1 MKKQLNIQQFIEQ
14 HSDWEKLL
22 SEKPYCLSITRDVVC
37 GQNLVMFKY
46 SQIDSDM
53 SLPLVKE
60 CRGIILNEDT
70 LDVVSC
76 GFFKF
81 FNYGEP
87 TGDTIDWSSCY
98 CTEKLDGSL
107 IKVVRIG
114 NMLLVST
121 NGTIDAYK
129 APIVEQIGCEAKNF
143 GELFVEGV
151 VNAVY
156 DRIDWDGFGLP
167 LFHDTVETTCLEF
180 FKSNLEENKTYMFE
194 LTSPFN
200 KIVVQWHET
209 KLNFIGVR
217 DNITLKEQFFGD
229 HDLASLFN
237 VPKIFPLRT
246 VDECIDAAS
255 KLDCNAEGYVV
266 VDSAFHRVKI
276 KSPVY
281 VSLHHM
287 KNNGVLSYERG
298 VEIVKSNELDEVL
311 QYFPEFKEHLE
322 KIRDDYNKM
331 VADIESCW
339 IKFLEE
345 EDAGKFSSRKDQAL
359 YITANFKKYSG
370 VGFAL
375 LDKKYDSVKDW
386 ASACSNKN
394 IVKYLGYKE

>member
-1 MKKQLNIQQFIEQ
+1 MKKRLNIQQFIER

-60 CRGIILNEDT
+60 CRGIVLNEDT
-70 LDVVSC
+70 LNVVSC

-87 TGDTIDWSSCY
+87 NADDIDWSSCY

-129 APIVEQIGCEAKNF
+129 APIVEQLGCKAKNF
-143 GELFVEGV
+143 GELFEDGLKYYSLDVES
-151 VNAVY
+151 
-156 DRIDWDGFGLP
+156 
-167 LFHDTVETTCLEF
+167 
-180 FKSNLEENKTYMFE
+180 FKNMLDEGKTYMFE

-200 KIVVQWHET
+200 KIVVQWYET

-217 DNITLKEQFFGD
+217 DNSTLEERFFKD
-229 HDLASLFN
+229 HVLAKVFD
-237 VPKIFPLRT
+237 VPKIFMLRT

-375 LDKKYDSVKDW
+375 LDKKYDSVKAW
-386 ASACSNKN
+386 AVACPNKN
-394 IVKYLGYKE
+394 IVKFLGYKE

>member
-1 MKKQLNIQQFIEQ
+1 MKNKLNIQRFIEQ

-60 CRGIILNEDT
+60 CRGIVLNEDT

-81 FNYGEP
+81 FNYGEVNA
-87 TGDTIDWSSCY
+87 DDIDWSSCY

-129 APIVEQIGCEAKNF
+129 APIVEQLGCKAKNF
-143 GELFVEGV
+143 GELFEEGLKHYSIGVES
-151 VNAVY
+151 
-156 DRIDWDGFGLP
+156 
-167 LFHDTVETTCLEF
+167 
-180 FKSNLEENKTYMFE
+180 FKNMLDEDKTYMFE

-217 DNITLKEQFFGD
+217 DNSTLEEQFFKD
-229 HDLASLFN
+229 HALAKVFD
-237 VPKIFPLRT
+237 VPKIFMLRT

-375 LDKKYDSVKDW
+375 LDKKYDSVKAW
-386 ASACSNKN
+386 AAACPNKN
-394 IVKYLGYKE
+394 IVKFLGYKE

>member
-1 MKKQLNIQQFIEQ
+1 MKNKLNIQWFIEQ

-60 CRGIILNEDT
+60 CRGIVLNEDT

-81 FNYGEP
+81 FNYGEVNA
-87 TGDTIDWSSCY
+87 DDIDWSSCY

-129 APIVEQIGCEAKNF
+129 APIVEQIGCKAKNF
-143 GELFVEGV
+143 GELFEDGLKYYSIDVES
-151 VNAVY
+151 
-156 DRIDWDGFGLP
+156 
-167 LFHDTVETTCLEF
+167 
-180 FKSNLEENKTYMFE
+180 FKNMLDEGKTYMFE

-217 DNITLKEQFFGD
+217 DNSTLEEQFFKD
-229 HDLASLFN
+229 HALAKVFD
-237 VPKIFPLRT
+237 VPKIFMLST
-246 VDECIDAAS
+246 VDECI
-255 KLDCNAEGYVV
+255 
-266 VDSAFHRVKI
+266 
-276 KSPVY
+276 
-281 VSLHHM
+281 
-287 KNNGVLSYERG
+287 
-298 VEIVKSNELDEVL
+298 
-311 QYFPEFKEHLE
+311 
-322 KIRDDYNKM
+322 
-331 VADIESCW
+331 
-339 IKFLEE
+339 
-345 EDAGKFSSRKDQAL
+345 
-359 YITANFKKYSG
+359 
-370 VGFAL
+370 L
-375 LDKKYDSVKDW
+375 L
-386 ASACSNKN
+386 
-394 IVKYLGYKE
+394 II